1 MLVFALL
8 VFLLLLLLLLLFLLY
23 LLLFLLPFLCLFFLI
38 LKFID
43 SLESVRIV
51 HFDRRFS
58 SDLDFGF
65 VKSETDGSREGR
77 LFVALLFHLYFFH
90 ELSHLLF
97 SEFLFVLNIGH
108 AQGGVHSFVVF
119 FDGFSL
125 FGSETFRVVLF
136 VGFQVPITLPP
147 LSAFVEDTDGEA
159 VTEIHFSVL
168 VRHFAD
174 VFPVEEGPA
183 TTVTASDGD
192 PDFSVL
198 LLLELGNGHC
208 VRL

>member
-8 VFLLLLLLLLLFLLY
+8 VFLLVFFVFLFLLY
-23 LLLFLLPFLCLFFLI
+23 LLLFFLPFLCLFFLI

-43 SLESVRIV
+43 SLKSVRIV
-51 HFDRRFS
+51 HFDRRFG

-65 VKSETDGSREGR
+65 VKSETNGTREGR

-90 ELSHLLF
+90 EFSHLLF
-97 SEFLFVLNIGH
+97 GEFLFVLNVSH
-108 AQGGVHSFVVF
+108 AQGSIHSVVVF

-136 VGFQVPITLPP
+136 VGFQVPITFPP

-159 VTEIHFSVL
+159 VTKIHFSVL

-198 LLLELGNGHC
+198 LLLELGNGH
-208 VRL
+208 

>member
-8 VFLLLLLLLLLFLLY
+8 VFLLVFFVFLFLLY
-23 LLLFLLPFLCLFFLI
+23 LLLFFLPFLCLFFLI

-43 SLESVRIV
+43 SLKSVRIV
-51 HFDRRFS
+51 HFDRRFG

-65 VKSETDGSREGR
+65 VKSETNGTREGR

-90 ELSHLLF
+90 EFSHLLF
-97 SEFLFVLNIGH
+97 GEFLLVLNVSH
-108 AQGGVHSFVVF
+108 AQGSVHSVIVF

-136 VGFQVPITLPP
+136 VGFQVPITFPP

-159 VTEIHFSVL
+159 VTKIHFSVL

-198 LLLELGNGHC
+198 LLLELGNGH
-208 VRL
+208 

>member
-1 MLVFALL
+1 MPVFALFIFL
-8 VFLLLLLLLLLFLLY
+8 LLILLLLLLLLY
-23 LLLFLLPFLCLFFLI
+23 LLLFLLLFLCLLFFI

-43 SLESVRIV
+43 SLKPVRVV
-51 HFDRRFS
+51 HFDRRFG

-65 VKSETDGSREGR
+65 VKSKADGSREGR

-90 ELSHLLF
+90 EFSHLLF
-97 SEFLFVLNIGH
+97 GEFLFVLNVSH

-136 VGFQVPITLPP
+136 ISLQVPISFPP

-159 VTEIHFSVL
+159 VTKIHFSVL

-198 LLLELGNGHC
+198 LLLELGNGH
-208 VRL
+208 